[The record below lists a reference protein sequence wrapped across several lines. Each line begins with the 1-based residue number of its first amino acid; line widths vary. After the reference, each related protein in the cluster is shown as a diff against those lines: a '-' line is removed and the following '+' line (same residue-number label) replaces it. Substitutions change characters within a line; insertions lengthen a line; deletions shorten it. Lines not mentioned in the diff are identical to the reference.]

1 MNPHDTINDILVNL
15 FNEILKLEEEAIIT
29 DEFKDITN
37 NDMHIIEAVGLSGEN
52 TMSVVAKKLGIT
64 AGSLTTSVNSLVN
77 KKYVIRQRNE
87 EDRRVV
93 FLKLTEKG
101 KRAYEHHREYH
112 RQMTEA
118 VISRLDEA
126 EVPILIKT
134 LTGLSECGRRSGSGS
149 GMRIKRPVLPSYL
162 FIPPLLPQR
171 AQGHGGDGGDARQAH
186 RAVHLLPPPGRKVGP
201 HGVQQGALLALF
213 ALRTHDPGYARE
225 QRRVEAQ
232 VVRRRGV
239 FFLLRLRPALAAEE
253 RPGEAGDALH
263 QLRVRQYLVQALAEI
278 VHKPSPLTS

>member
-1 MNPHDTINDILVNL
+1 MDPHDTINDILVNL

-77 KKYVIRQRNE
+77 KKYVTRKRSE

-93 FLKLTEKG
+93 FLQLTAKG

-118 VISRLDEA
+118 VINKLDEN
-126 EVPILIKT
+126 EVPVLIKT
-134 LTGLSECGRRSGSGS
+134 LTGLSEFFR
-149 GMRIKRPVLPSYL
+149 
-162 FIPPLLPQR
+162 
-171 AQGHGGDGGDARQAH
+171 
-186 RAVHLLPPPGRKVGP
+186 
-201 HGVQQGALLALF
+201 
-213 ALRTHDPGYARE
+213 GYNN
-225 QRRVEAQ
+225 QMNN
-232 VVRRRGV
+232 
-239 FFLLRLRPALAAEE
+239 
-253 RPGEAGDALH
+253 
-263 QLRVRQYLVQALAEI
+263 
-278 VHKPSPLTS
+278 

>member
-1 MNPHDTINDILVNL
+1 MDPRETINDILVSL
-15 FNEILKLEEEAIIT
+15 FNDILKLEEEAIIT

-77 KKYVIRQRNE
+77 KKYVTRQRSE

-118 VISRLDEA
+118 VINRLDES
-126 EVPILIKT
+126 EVPVLIKT
-134 LTGLSECGRRSGSGS
+134 LTGLSDFF
-149 GMRIKRPVLPSYL
+149 K
-162 FIPPLLPQR
+162 
-171 AQGHGGDGGDARQAH
+171 
-186 RAVHLLPPPGRKVGP
+186 
-201 HGVQQGALLALF
+201 
-213 ALRTHDPGYARE
+213 GYND
-225 QRRVEAQ
+225 Q
-232 VVRRRGV
+232 
-239 FFLLRLRPALAAEE
+239 
-253 RPGEAGDALH
+253 
-263 QLRVRQYLVQALAEI
+263 I
-278 VHKPSPLTS
+278 NN

>member
-1 MNPHDTINDILVNL
+1 MDPHDTINDILVNL

-77 KKYVIRQRNE
+77 KKYVTRQRSE

-101 KRAYEHHREYH
+101 MRAYEHHREYH

-118 VISRLDEA
+118 AISRLDEN
-126 EVPILIKT
+126 EVPVLIKT
-134 LTGLSECGRRSGSGS
+134 LTGLSDFFR
-149 GMRIKRPVLPSYL
+149 
-162 FIPPLLPQR
+162 
-171 AQGHGGDGGDARQAH
+171 
-186 RAVHLLPPPGRKVGP
+186 
-201 HGVQQGALLALF
+201 
-213 ALRTHDPGYARE
+213 GYND
-225 QRRVEAQ
+225 QMNN
-232 VVRRRGV
+232 
-239 FFLLRLRPALAAEE
+239 
-253 RPGEAGDALH
+253 
-263 QLRVRQYLVQALAEI
+263 
-278 VHKPSPLTS
+278 

>member
-1 MNPHDTINDILVNL
+1 MDPHETINDILVNL

-77 KKYVIRQRNE
+77 KKYVKRQRSD

-118 VISRLDEA
+118 VISRLDEN
-126 EVPILIKT
+126 EVPVLIKT
-134 LTGLSECGRRSGSGS
+134 LTGLSDFFRG
-149 GMRIKRPVLPSYL
+149 Y
-162 FIPPLLPQR
+162 
-171 AQGHGGDGGDARQAH
+171 
-186 RAVHLLPPPGRKVGP
+186 
-201 HGVQQGALLALF
+201 
-213 ALRTHDPGYARE
+213 HD
-225 QRRVEAQ
+225 QMNN
-232 VVRRRGV
+232 
-239 FFLLRLRPALAAEE
+239 
-253 RPGEAGDALH
+253 
-263 QLRVRQYLVQALAEI
+263 
-278 VHKPSPLTS
+278 

>member
-1 MNPHDTINDILVNL
+1 MDPHETINDILVNL

-77 KKYVIRQRNE
+77 KKYVKRQRSE

-93 FLKLTEKG
+93 FIKLTEKG

-118 VISRLDEA
+118 VISRLDEN
-126 EVPILIKT
+126 EVPVLIKT
-134 LTGLSECGRRSGSGS
+134 LTGLSDFFR
-149 GMRIKRPVLPSYL
+149 
-162 FIPPLLPQR
+162 
-171 AQGHGGDGGDARQAH
+171 
-186 RAVHLLPPPGRKVGP
+186 
-201 HGVQQGALLALF
+201 
-213 ALRTHDPGYARE
+213 GYND
-225 QRRVEAQ
+225 QMNN
-232 VVRRRGV
+232 
-239 FFLLRLRPALAAEE
+239 
-253 RPGEAGDALH
+253 
-263 QLRVRQYLVQALAEI
+263 
-278 VHKPSPLTS
+278 

>member
-77 KKYVIRQRNE
+77 KKYVIRQRSE

-126 EVPILIKT
+126 EVPIIIKT
-134 LTGLSECGRRSGSGS
+134 LTGLSEFFR
-149 GMRIKRPVLPSYL
+149 
-162 FIPPLLPQR
+162 
-171 AQGHGGDGGDARQAH
+171 
-186 RAVHLLPPPGRKVGP
+186 
-201 HGVQQGALLALF
+201 
-213 ALRTHDPGYARE
+213 GYND
-225 QRRVEAQ
+225 QMNN
-232 VVRRRGV
+232 
-239 FFLLRLRPALAAEE
+239 
-253 RPGEAGDALH
+253 
-263 QLRVRQYLVQALAEI
+263 
-278 VHKPSPLTS
+278 

>member
-77 KKYVIRQRNE
+77 KKYVIRQRSE

-118 VISRLDEA
+118 VISRLEEA

-134 LTGLSECGRRSGSGS
+134 LTGLSEFFR
-149 GMRIKRPVLPSYL
+149 
-162 FIPPLLPQR
+162 
-171 AQGHGGDGGDARQAH
+171 
-186 RAVHLLPPPGRKVGP
+186 
-201 HGVQQGALLALF
+201 
-213 ALRTHDPGYARE
+213 GYND
-225 QRRVEAQ
+225 QMNN
-232 VVRRRGV
+232 
-239 FFLLRLRPALAAEE
+239 
-253 RPGEAGDALH
+253 
-263 QLRVRQYLVQALAEI
+263 
-278 VHKPSPLTS
+278 